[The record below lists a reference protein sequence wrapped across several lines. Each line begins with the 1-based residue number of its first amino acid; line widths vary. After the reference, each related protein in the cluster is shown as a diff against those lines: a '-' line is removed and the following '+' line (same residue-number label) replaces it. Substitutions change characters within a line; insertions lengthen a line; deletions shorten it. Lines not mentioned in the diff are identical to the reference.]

1 MAPKSSM
8 DEEQAM
14 LPNMHDSTEIDANL
28 SDFEIWERCDRF
40 VTPGKTL
47 SWPASF
53 AFSFSDTFS
62 AFILLAWEPTH
73 PDSRKLK
80 SFVIK
85 YSYCQGSPTAS
96 KTQTIK
102 KASTLACLCTTAYTF
117 GAKLHT
123 VVNWKGQRLAIMPSE
138 PGKRIFTTFVNGM
151 SLPVG
156 RCKILETGDIIS
168 CYELDQPEADFDSI
182 LAGTSIDNDGDGP
195 EEEKL
200 TNQRRFSIKSILD
213 VLAIMAMVASVIIFV
228 VVVLGAVVLAILNFA
243 MPQAFTFSKLVRF
256 FRHNA

>member
-1 MAPKSSM
+1 MAAKPSM

-14 LPNMHDSTEIDANL
+14 LPNMHDGMQIDGDL
-28 SDFEIWERCDRF
+28 SEFEIWKSCDRF

-53 AFSFSDTFS
+53 AFSVSNTFS
-62 AFILLAWEPTH
+62 AFILIAWEPTY
-73 PDSRKLK
+73 PDPNKLK

-102 KASTLACLCTTAYTF
+102 KASTLASLCTTAYTF
-117 GAKLHT
+117 RAKLHT
-123 VVNWKGQRLAIMPSE
+123 VVNWKGQPLAIIPSE
-138 PGKRIFTTFVNGM
+138 PDQRIFTTFVNGM
-151 SLPVG
+151 SLHEG

-168 CYELDQPEADFDSI
+168 CYELDQPEADFDSV
-182 LAGTSIDNDGDGP
+182 LASTSFDNDGDSP

-213 VLAIMAMVASVIIFV
+213 GLAITAAFAIAIIFV
-228 VVVLGAVVLAILNFA
+228 VVVLGLVVLAILSFA
-243 MPQAFTFSKLVRF
+243 MPQAFTFSKLVHF
-256 FRHNA
+256 FRHDA